1 MKATGIVRRLDDLG
15 RLVIPKEIRK
25 QYRMKEGDSIE
36 FFIDNDRI
44 VIQKFDVMSKH
55 MEEIMIMCDTLRAIY
70 QNTVFFVKD
79 ECMVKTDHKIHDHFL
94 MIAQTHRLKDFDNER
109 IYEDSAQRYKG
120 LIYPVTAFGDWYG
133 SFIIVFDK
141 KELVRALCSRGICTT
156 FISPTAAI
164 NDKLICRGE
173 YMRLDKYL
181 KTARILKRRTVS
193 KELADQ
199 ERVYVNGKIAK
210 PSTDVKVGDT
220 IKVIFGYRE
229 LTVNVTMIRSRQIKM
244 MLP

>member
-94 MIAQTHRLKDFDNER
+94 MSLRLCEEK
-109 IYEDSAQRYKG
+109 
-120 LIYPVTAFGDWYG
+120 
-133 SFIIVFDK
+133 
-141 KELVRALCSRGICTT
+141 
-156 FISPTAAI
+156 
-164 NDKLICRGE
+164 
-173 YMRLDKYL
+173 
-181 KTARILKRRTVS
+181 
-193 KELADQ
+193 AD
-199 ERVYVNGKIAK
+199 
-210 PSTDVKVGDT
+210 
-220 IKVIFGYRE
+220 
-229 LTVNVTMIRSRQIKM
+229 
-244 MLP
+244 

>member
-1 MKATGIVRRLDDLG
+1 MPSGIKRLSYVHTIERKGVSINESNRNCKTLDDLG

-141 KELVRALCSRGICTT
+141 KELEKS
-156 FISPTAAI
+156 
-164 NDKLICRGE
+164 
-173 YMRLDKYL
+173 
-181 KTARILKRRTVS
+181 
-193 KELADQ
+193 ELYAVEAFVQ
-199 ERVYVNGKIAK
+199 
-210 PSTDVKVGDT
+210 
-220 IKVIFGYRE
+220 
-229 LTVNVTMIRSRQIKM
+229 LLSRQQQQ
-244 MLP
+244 